1 MRRITAITAE
11 HVHRQLHGRTKG
23 HAVVQPAEVRAADDG
38 GEDGIVTVGDVTE
51 QTDNAG
57 DVMAVEDGLRGGL
70 GPHGG
75 RSGAGAASGGEPAD
89 GRTGGED
96 GSPPSGACA
105 CGAGGGD
112 GAGERQGGECQRCG
126 QGGGGGLG
134 GSGRAVTL

>member
-1 MRRITAITAE
+1 MRRIAAITAE

-23 HAVVQPAEVRAADDG
+23 HAVVQPAKVRAADDG

-51 QTDNAG
+51 QTDNAD

-75 RSGAGAASGGEPAD
+75 RNGAGAASGGEPAD
-89 GRTGGED
+89 GRAWGED

-105 CGAGGGD
+105 SHIQKSIGFKAG
-112 GAGERQGGECQRCG
+112 
-126 QGGGGGLG
+126 
-134 GSGRAVTL
+134 S